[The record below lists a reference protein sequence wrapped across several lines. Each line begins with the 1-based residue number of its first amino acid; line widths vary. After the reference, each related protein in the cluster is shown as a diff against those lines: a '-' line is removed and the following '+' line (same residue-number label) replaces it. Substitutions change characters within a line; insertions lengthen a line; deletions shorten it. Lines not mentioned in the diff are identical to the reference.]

1 MFSYNKCSIQGVGP
15 TAKALCRQPVSRRHG
30 KRLAFAGLALLLATA
45 VSAASP
51 TVPQLNPFLA
61 QSYNNQGH
69 WNDAATDG
77 TDIAVPRGAFEVTPG
92 SFEIVPNESASLPH
106 YSDQVGG
113 KEIYWWWS
121 GLSLRKLRI
130 DNGKFVEI
138 DRMKVPHTLPNYK
151 EVTPEQRMAQA
162 ADVQKFLH
170 AKDEQGLL
178 DYMKSQPNR
187 MLTAVQ
193 DQVQVGTIYSLL
205 TREDTFV
212 GASGRRLFAIAQID
226 PKNPDSRMQ
235 PAKEKLL
242 PVELFDNEKAKRGT
256 RYPADAM
263 FGIGMTYNGYLLVNT
278 VGGKVI
284 TLDRNTLDVVDVYA
298 VKGSDELFLNG
309 FATGPEARGGAVYV
323 ASNTTMYRLVV
334 DTQGK
339 IHDDEKSGAW
349 HEPYERGAK
358 FTSIKIADGTGS
370 TPTLMGFGPKDDK
383 LVVFTD
389 GANKMRMVA
398 MWRDQIP
405 AGWKQKPGTL
415 SRRIADQR
423 EVDLGPE
430 IDTVQSE
437 QSVAVYGNH
446 AFVINNIPT
455 RQAPQLSN
463 QSYFASMINGATRPS
478 PRGAAMMKW
487 DPVKRAWK
495 TQWTRTD
502 VGSVSIVPMISG
514 GSRMAI
520 IDGYFADR
528 MNDRH
533 YIGMDLDTGKTVLK
547 IRTGTDPR
555 FNGMFSAIKCDP
567 DGNIMFG
574 MAFGL
579 VRMDTS
585 KMKRIDD

>member
-1 MFSYNKCSIQGVGP
+1 MQSNSRFSIRGV
-15 TAKALCRQPVSRRHG
+15 AL
-30 KRLAFAGLALLLATA
+30 AGMALLLAATA
-45 VSAASP
+45 ATASAASSTLP
-51 TVPQLNPFLA
+51 KYNPYLA

-69 WNDAATDG
+69 WNDAATDS
-77 TDIAVPRGAFEVTPG
+77 TDIAVPRGAYEVAPG
-92 SFEIVPNESASLPH
+92 SFDIVPNESASLPH
-106 YSDQVGG
+106 YSDKVGG

-121 GLSLRKLRI
+121 GFSLRKLRI
-130 DNGKFVEI
+130 ENGKFVEI
-138 DRMKVPHTLPNYK
+138 DRMKIPLTLPDYK
-151 EVTPEQRMAQA
+151 EATSEERMEQA
-162 ADVQKFLH
+162 AAVQKFLQ

-178 DYMKSQPNR
+178 DYMKAQPNR
-187 MLTAVQ
+187 MLTAVE
-193 DQVQVGTIYSLL
+193 DQVRTGAIYSLL
-205 TREDTFV
+205 TRDDTFV
-212 GASGRRLFAIAQID
+212 GASGRRLFTIAQSD
-226 PKNPDSRMQ
+226 PKDPESRLLA
-235 PAKEKLL
+235 PKEKVL
-242 PVELFDNEKAKRGT
+242 PEELFDNEKAKRGT
-256 RYPADAM
+256 RYPVDAM
-263 FGIGMTYNGYLLVNT
+263 FGVGMTYNGYLLINT
-278 VGGKVI
+278 VGGKII
-284 TLDRNTLDVVDVYA
+284 TLDRKTLDVVDVYT

-309 FATGPEARGGAVYV
+309 FATGQEAGGGAVYV
-323 ASNTTMYRLVV
+323 ASNTTMYRFVV
-334 DTQGK
+334 DAKGK

-358 FTSIKIADGTGS
+358 FTSIKIADGTGA

-389 GANKMRMVA
+389 GANKMRLVA
-398 MWRDQIP
+398 MWRDTIP

-437 QSVAVYGNH
+437 QSVAVHGDY

-455 RQAPQLSN
+455 KQAPHLSN

-487 DPVKRAWK
+487 DSAKHEWK
-495 TQWTRTD
+495 TQWARTD

-533 YIGMDLDTGKTVLK
+533 LIGMDLDTGKTVLR

-555 FNGMFSAIKCDP
+555 FNGMFAPIKCDP
-567 DGNIMFG
+567 EGNILFG

-585 KMKRIDD
+585 KMKRLDD